1 MTMVLGIG
9 CVIDTCSKAAGVGG
23 EEDFSEVLASSLD
36 PGCAAMVCSREE
48 EEDGRFGV
56 VWVLVDL
63 GCAANVC
70 SGSSNSIGESDGSEG
85 SMAVSL
91 HHGCATG
98 VRSGVVCSER
108 MNSGGE
114 YDRSEILWA
123 LAMSLDPGRATREG
137 DRREAL
143 WIPARSLDLG
153 CTADVCWERP
163 GSGEED
169 LSKFVWVLVVSS
181 EDMVGVIVGFR

>member
-1 MTMVLGIG
+1 
-9 CVIDTCSKAAGVGG
+9 
-23 EEDFSEVLASSLD
+23 
-36 PGCAAMVCSREE
+36 
-48 EEDGRFGV
+48 
-56 VWVLVDL
+56 
-63 GCAANVC
+63 
-70 SGSSNSIGESDGSEG
+70 
-85 SMAVSL
+85 
-91 HHGCATG
+91 
-98 VRSGVVCSER
+98 

-181 EDMVGVIVGFR
+181 EEMVGVIVGFR